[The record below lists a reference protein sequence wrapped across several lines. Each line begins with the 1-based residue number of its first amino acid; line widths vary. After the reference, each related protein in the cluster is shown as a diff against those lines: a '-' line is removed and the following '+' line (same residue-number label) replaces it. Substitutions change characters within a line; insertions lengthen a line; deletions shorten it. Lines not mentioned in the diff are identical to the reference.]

1 MAPWPHKNSSLALWS
16 DAPTLDPSAANT
28 SGLPGVPWAA
38 ALAGTLLAMA
48 TVGGNLLVIVAIART
63 PRLQTITN
71 VFVTSLATADLV
83 VGLLVMPPG
92 ATLAL
97 TGHWPLGATGCE
109 LWTSVDVL
117 CVTASIETLC
127 ALAVDRYLA
136 VTNPLRYSTLVT
148 KRRARAA
155 VVLVWIVSAAVSF
168 APIMSQWWRV
178 GADAEAQECHSDP
191 RCCSFASNMP
201 YALLSSSVSFYLPLL
216 VMLFVYARVFVVA
229 KRQRRLLRRELGR
242 FPPEES
248 PQTLSRSPSPVT
260 GGTSPAPDGVPSCGR
275 RQARLLPLR
284 EHRALRTLG
293 LIMGIFTL
301 CWLPFFLAN
310 VLRALAGPSLVPSGF
325 FIALNWLGYAN
336 SAFNPLIYCRSP
348 DFRDAFRRL
357 LCSCGGRGREEAR
370 AVTFPA
376 SPAGATSAESR
387 QSPPLSRDIVPAQKL
402 EGSLLKIYK
411 QDDYPNKMFLA
422 YRVCMTDE
430 GHPWVSLVVRKT
442 RLQISQDPSLNY
454 EYLPQMGMKSFVQ
467 AALELLFGKHSQAI
481 AEKRVGG
488 VHTVG
493 DSGAFQLGAQFLR
506 TWRKNLKTVCIVSC
520 QKEQYGLIFQEMGFT
535 VYEYLIWNPKELC
548 SDPKMF
554 FEVMEHIPADSIL
567 VIGNIID
574 CRFSQNQWAKLMSI
588 IKKKQI
594 FPFFDIP
601 CQGLSTGNLEED
613 TRLLQ
618 YFVSLGLEFF
628 CNQSL
633 SKNFGIYDEG
643 VGILAVA
650 ALSNQNLLCV
660 LSQLMNYVEALWG
673 SPPATGARIITSILC
688 NPALFGEWKQSLK
701 GVVENIMLIKE
712 KVKEK
717 LRLLGTPGTW
727 NHITEQSGFHG
738 YLGLNYQQVE
748 YLTKKKHIYIP
759 KTSRINFTCINIR
772 NIDYITQSI
781 HEAVKLTEECP

>member
-1 MAPWPHKNSSLALWS
+1 MASWPHKNGSLALWS

-38 ALAGTLLAMA
+38 ALAGALLALA
-48 TVGGNLLVIVAIART
+48 TVGGNLLVIIAIART

-136 VTNPLRYSTLVT
+136 VTNPLRYGTLVT

-178 GADAEAQECHSDP
+178 GADAEAQECHSNP

-242 FPPEES
+242 FPPGES
-248 PQTLSRSPSPVT
+248 PPSPSRSPSPAT
-260 GGTSPAPDGVPSCGR
+260 GGTPAASDGVPSSGR
-275 RQARLLPLR
+275 RPARLLPLR

-293 LIMGIFTL
+293 LIMGIFSL

-310 VLRALAGPSLVPSGF
+310 VLRALAGPSLVPSGV

-357 LCSCGGRGREEAR
+357 LCSYGGCGPEEPR

-376 SPAGATSAESR
+376 SPVESR
-387 QSPPLSRDIVPAQKL
+387 QSPA
-402 EGSLLKIYK
+402 
-411 QDDYPNKMFLA
+411 
-422 YRVCMTDE
+422 
-430 GHPWVSLVVRKT
+430 
-442 RLQISQDPSLNY
+442 LN
-454 EYLPQMGMKSFVQ
+454 S
-467 AALELLFGKHSQAI
+467 SI
-481 AEKRVGG
+481 
-488 VHTVG
+488 
-493 DSGAFQLGAQFLR
+493 LR
-506 TWRKNLKTVCIVSC
+506 TPR
-520 QKEQYGLIFQEMGFT
+520 
-535 VYEYLIWNPKELC
+535 
-548 SDPKMF
+548 
-554 FEVMEHIPADSIL
+554 H
-567 VIGNIID
+567 
-574 CRFSQNQWAKLMSI
+574 
-588 IKKKQI
+588 
-594 FPFFDIP
+594 
-601 CQGLSTGNLEED
+601 LSTC
-613 TRLLQ
+613 
-618 YFVSLGLEFF
+618 LG
-628 CNQSL
+628 
-633 SKNFGIYDEG
+633 
-643 VGILAVA
+643 
-650 ALSNQNLLCV
+650 
-660 LSQLMNYVEALWG
+660 
-673 SPPATGARIITSILC
+673 
-688 NPALFGEWKQSLK
+688 
-701 GVVENIMLIKE
+701 
-712 KVKEK
+712 
-717 LRLLGTPGTW
+717 
-727 NHITEQSGFHG
+727 
-738 YLGLNYQQVE
+738 
-748 YLTKKKHIYIP
+748 
-759 KTSRINFTCINIR
+759 
-772 NIDYITQSI
+772 
-781 HEAVKLTEECP
+781 CP